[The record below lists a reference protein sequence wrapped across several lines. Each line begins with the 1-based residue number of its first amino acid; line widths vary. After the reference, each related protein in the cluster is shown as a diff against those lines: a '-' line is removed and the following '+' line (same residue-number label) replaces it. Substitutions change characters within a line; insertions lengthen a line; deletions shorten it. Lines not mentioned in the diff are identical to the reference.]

1 MAIAVKMSFCFI
13 LRINL
18 QTRRASKIS
27 VNFHC
32 SCKGHF
38 KHLFNK
44 LPPNIFKTQF
54 IASVRYFI
62 IYFCMYKILSKTPL
76 EGDEK
81 KLLFKIKI
89 M

>member
-1 MAIAVKMSFCFI
+1 MAIAVNIIVFFI
-13 LRINL
+13 LRINF
-18 QTRRASKIS
+18 QAQRASKIS

-44 LPPNIFKTQF
+44 LPPNIFKTHF

-81 KLLFKIKI
+81 NYCSRSK
-89 M
+89 